1 MALTKVT
8 GQVIKNTTDVTVG
21 VLTVTNTL
29 AVGGTVS
36 IGGTLTYEDVTN
48 VDAVGLI
55 TARNGIVVG
64 SGITLSKDGD
74 VFFTGIA
81 TGNGSGL
88 TGLNASN
95 ISSGTVPTARLGSGT
110 ASSSTFLRGDS
121 TFAAVTST
129 TINNNANNRVITG
142 SGTADTL
149 EGESTFTY
157 DGSGNIGVTNSSGAA
172 SLTFTTPNNT
182 DGGIYFTDGADG
194 NKGAVSYLHTDDS
207 MRFRVNGTN
216 KLIIDST
223 GRLLLGAGAIATPK
237 SSGAGGLDLDNGS
250 ISLVIGGNENST
262 GRTDG
267 TSKINRIAAPHRT
280 NSEEPVAMISCQA
293 STSTNSLFYGGGSSY
308 TNAVTDH
315 KFYTAADS
323 TTTSGTQRLTIT
335 SAGNLGLGYG
345 TPSQRL
351 VVHAGSDNSD
361 VAVFTGG
368 DVARGL
374 KITTSAASGPTND
387 GVVTLNAQTS
397 SVGEIAFATHGT
409 ERARIDSSGHMGL
422 GVTPNANWPTN
433 NDFKAL
439 QLGTGACVF
448 GRGSGDEDRGGI
460 AVNYYHTGSAE
471 KYLANGNASG
481 MLLNDGDVD
490 FFVAGAN
497 SSGANAAMSKTLAMR
512 IAADA
517 DIGIGTLDPDG
528 RLHIMG
534 GNLGGAGSVTAST
547 SANLLV
553 LESNTSQGLSF
564 LNANDER
571 ANICFGT
578 TGTDGNIEARIQYA
592 HENVSTSTDRRNMI
606 FRSGG
611 GERMRIA
618 GNGFTKMTNNGSY
631 HDITDNTHE
640 MYSSVT
646 NEFVCRMRCTGNG
659 YILYLDNNGAT
670 SAREFIEAYSRSD
683 TETKF
688 RVNGSGS
695 VYSRSNVFTS
705 FSDVKLKEN
714 IVDANSQWDDIKAVK
729 VRNYNFKKD
738 PSQKMIGVVAQELE
752 TVSAGLIEDNIDRDP
767 DTNEE
772 LGTTTKGVKYSI
784 LYMKAIKCLQEAQT
798 RIETLEAE
806 VAALKSS

>member
-48 VDAVGLI
+48 IDSVGLI

-74 VFFTGIA
+74 GFFTGVITATSYSGIDLSNVTGAQGDFSIA
-81 TGNGSGL
+81 DKIVHTGDTNTALRFPAADTFTVETGGSERVRITSDGKIGINVATPQKL
-88 TGLNASN
+88 LDVRGEFA
-95 ISSGTVPTARLGSGT
+95 IS
-110 ASSSTFLRGDS
+110 
-121 TFAAVTST
+121 
-129 TINNNANNRVITG
+129 NNNASYWDFDRDD
-142 SGTADTL
+142 S
-149 EGESTFTY
+149 
-157 DGSGNIGVTNSSGAA
+157 DGS
-172 SLTFTTPNNT
+172 
-182 DGGIYFTDGADG
+182 
-194 NKGAVSYLHTDDS
+194 
-207 MRFRVNGTN
+207 
-216 KLIIDST
+216 
-223 GRLLLGAGAIATPK
+223 
-237 SSGAGGLDLDNGS
+237 
-250 ISLVIGGNENST
+250 
-262 GRTDG
+262 
-267 TSKINRIAAPHRT
+267 
-280 NSEEPVAMISCQA
+280 
-293 STSTNSLFYGGGSSY
+293 
-308 TNAVTDH
+308 
-315 KFYTAADS
+315 
-323 TTTSGTQRLTIT
+323 
-335 SAGNLGLGYG
+335 
-345 TPSQRL
+345 
-351 VVHAGSDNSD
+351 
-361 VAVFTGG
+361 
-368 DVARGL
+368 L
-374 KITTSAASGPTND
+374 KIKDT
-387 GVVTLNAQTS
+387 
-397 SVGEIAFATHGT
+397 GT
-409 ERARIDSSGHMGL
+409 ERARIDSSGRLLIGTTTEGEASADDLTIGGSGNQGITIRSGTSNYGLIYFSDATSGTGEYDGAIEYKHSDNFMVFRTGASERLRIDSNGHMGL
-422 GVTPNANWPTN
+422 GVTPNGNWPTN
-433 NDFKAL
+433 ADFKAL
-439 QLGTGACVF
+439 QIGTGACVF

-481 MLLNDGDVD
+481 VLLNDGDVD

-497 SSGANAAMSKTLAMR
+497 SSGANAAMSKTVAMR

-517 DIGIGTLDPDG
+517 DIGVGTLDPEG

-553 LESNTSQGLSF
+553 LESNTSQGLSIIT
-564 LNANDER
+564 ANDER
-571 ANICFGT
+571 ASIYFGT
-578 TGTDGNIEARIQYA
+578 TGTNGEIEAGIQYG
-592 HENVSTSTDRRNMI
+592 HENVSTTADRRNMI
-606 FRSGG
+606 FRQGG

-618 GNGFTKMTNNGSY
+618 GNGFTKMTNSDGNY

-640 MYSSVT
+640 MYSTIT
-646 NEFVCRMRCTGNG
+646 NQFVCRMRCTGNG

-738 PSQKMIGVVAQELE
+738 PSQKMIGVIAQELE

-798 RIETLEAE
+798 RIETLEAK
-806 VAALKSS
+806 VAALEG